1 MVRTQQDGREIRD
14 DRGPKGPSD
23 LAGSADMV
31 AEIPK
36 EIECFECSGHYRHI
50 GFSGIESLPHL
61 YTCIV
66 CGDAIASAVS
76 PNEALSKIIRPQD
89 VHPSD
94 IPVGL
99 VAYDLR

>member
-14 DRGPKGPSD
+14 DRGAKGPSD
-23 LAGSADMV
+23 LAGSADLV
-31 AEIPK
+31 AEVPK
-36 EIECFECSGHYRHI
+36 EIDCFECSGHYRHI
-50 GFSGIESLPHL
+50 GFSGIKGLPYL
-61 YTCIV
+61 YACTV

-76 PNEALSKIIRPQD
+76 PNEALSKTIRPQD

-99 VAYDLR
+99 VAYELR